1 MACEPALCHNIAMTF
16 LASLLAHM
24 VNAIDCSQQCA
35 ALADASPLVRS
46 RRPNKPCLLMSCCQ
60 RGDLRISCFD
70 FVEDDVR
77 PNVSVDQAPVRHHVY
92 SVTGR
97 MRLNC
102 ADFQRHVGHKNASM
116 TLSTPPS
123 AGRVPRSYDDPLSWV
138 KLPKMSQG
146 GPRYA
151 TSWRR
156 RDPAG
161 QYPGYPP
168 LIERYGIDAKLF
180 KWSDEITADCPPKR
194 AMNLDDI
201 CGGRCP

>member
-1 MACEPALCHNIAMTF
+1 MLIFKACE
-16 LASLLAHM
+16 
-24 VNAIDCSQQCA
+24 
-35 ALADASPLVRS
+35 
-46 RRPNKPCLLMSCCQ
+46 
-60 RGDLRISCFD
+60 
-70 FVEDDVR
+70 
-77 PNVSVDQAPVRHHVY
+77 
-92 SVTGR
+92 
-97 MRLNC
+97 
-102 ADFQRHVGHKNASM
+102 HVGHKNASM

-151 TSWRR
+151 TAWRR

-180 KWSDEITADCPPKR
+180 KWSDEITAECPRKR
-194 AMNLDDI
+194 AMNCDEPQQYLWRDAPDL
-201 CGGRCP
+201 PKVV

>member
-1 MACEPALCHNIAMTF
+1 MLIFKACE
-16 LASLLAHM
+16 
-24 VNAIDCSQQCA
+24 
-35 ALADASPLVRS
+35 
-46 RRPNKPCLLMSCCQ
+46 
-60 RGDLRISCFD
+60 
-70 FVEDDVR
+70 
-77 PNVSVDQAPVRHHVY
+77 
-92 SVTGR
+92 
-97 MRLNC
+97 
-102 ADFQRHVGHKNASM
+102 HVGHKNASM

-180 KWSDEITADCPPKR
+180 KWSDEITADCPRKQ
-194 AMNLDDI
+194 AMNLNDI
-201 CGGRCP
+201 CGARCPPDLPKVV